1 MEPRTYFQRYLD
13 DCFEKICATKL
24 VKEAT
29 ILNRFG
35 VPVRS
40 TFSEESISVQNS
52 GLYESLLDKAR
63 VILHRLDPDDEVLIV
78 RVKTIN
84 NEAVIATDPENQLV
98 FITVQQP
105 EP

>member
-1 MEPRTYFQRYLD
+1 M
-13 DCFEKICATKL
+13 
-24 VKEAT
+24 
-29 ILNRFG
+29 NRFG

-52 GLYESLLDKAR
+52 GLYESLLEKAR

-98 FITVQQP
+98 FVTVQQP
-105 EP
+105 ES

>member
-1 MEPRTYFQRYLD
+1 M
-13 DCFEKICATKL
+13 
-24 VKEAT
+24 KEAT